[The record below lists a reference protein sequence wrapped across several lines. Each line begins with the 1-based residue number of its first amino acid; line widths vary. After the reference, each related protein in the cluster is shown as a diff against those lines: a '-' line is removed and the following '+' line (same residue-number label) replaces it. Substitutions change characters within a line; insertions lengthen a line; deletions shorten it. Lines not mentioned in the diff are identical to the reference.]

1 MVIGRSTSTLKI
13 LGRVFSLGLAL
24 IGAGLLWLYF
34 CSRPPR
40 ASKLIDDFYSRRA
53 TYERLR
59 DLLLADEQVRAIY
72 ARWGVETVES
82 GLPHAPGEMN
92 FPVGRFN
99 EYRMLLE
106 RAHSEEVFRVEG
118 SNRGVCIAA
127 WAAGFGGDTRHVDT
141 CWMEQIPLNQVAR
154 LDDFYKTPK
163 PRHPVFRHIDSNWYL
178 WADW

>member
-1 MVIGRSTSTLKI
+1 
-13 LGRVFSLGLAL
+13 LGLAL

-106 RAHSEEVFRVEG
+106 RAHSEEVFVLKEAIAEYALLLGPRVLAAT
-118 SNRGVCIAA
+118 RGTSILVG
-127 WAAGFGGDTRHVDT
+127 WSRFRSTRL
-141 CWMEQIPLNQVAR
+141 PG
-154 LDDFYKTPK
+154 
-163 PRHPVFRHIDSNWYL
+163 
-178 WADW
+178 